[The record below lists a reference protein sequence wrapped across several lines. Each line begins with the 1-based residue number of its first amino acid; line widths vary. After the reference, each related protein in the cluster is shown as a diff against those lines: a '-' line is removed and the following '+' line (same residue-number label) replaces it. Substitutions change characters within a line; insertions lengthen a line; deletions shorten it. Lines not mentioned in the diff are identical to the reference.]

1 MTVSCVVMAAVVKR
15 LVCLERREA
24 VKEVKMKLP
33 TSFKSFLNYVDLKNR
48 NRSLPSHHPFSKFIN
63 ETAEKVKKHRIH
75 SETLNDICLLI
86 YVGGV
91 SFSCLVFFI
100 VMTVGI
106 DRQVANL
113 PLRTTDIQHFKPT
126 I

>member
-1 MTVSCVVMAAVVKR
+1 MTLSCVVMAAVVKR

-24 VKEVKMKLP
+24 VQQMKMKLP
-33 TSFKSFLNYVDLKNR
+33 TCFKSFLNYIDLKNR

-63 ETAEKVKKHRIH
+63 ETAEKVKKRRIH
-75 SETLNDICLLI
+75 SETLNDICLLF

-100 VMTVGI
+100 VMAVGI
-106 DRQVANL
+106 DGQIDNL
-113 PLRTTDIQHFKPT
+113 PLATTKIQHFKP
-126 I
+126 ID